1 MICRYWRG
9 WASEEKSGAF
19 VKLLRTKVLPGISVK
34 GYRGA
39 YVMQREVAGTVEI
52 ATITLWDSM
61 DAVRAFAGEN
71 YQTAVVS
78 DESKALLSN
87 FDRVCVHYE
96 TVMEP
101 GK

>member
-9 WASEEKSGAF
+9 WASSANAATYE
-19 VKLLRTKVLPGISVK
+19 KLLRTKVLPGINVK

-39 YVMQREVAGTVEI
+39 YVMHREVAGTVEI
-52 ATITLWDSM
+52 ATITLWDSL
-61 DAVRAFAGEN
+61 DAVKAFAGDN
-71 YQTAVVS
+71 YQTAVVT
-78 DESKALLSN
+78 DEAKALLSN

>member
-9 WASEEKSGAF
+9 WAVEEKAGAF
-19 VKLLRTKVLPGISVK
+19 EDLLRKKVLPDIKVK

-39 YVMQREVAGTVEI
+39 YVMHREMAGTVEI
-52 ATITLWDSM
+52 ATLTLWDSIE
-61 DAVRAFAGEN
+61 AVKEFAGEN

-78 DESKALLSN
+78 AETRALLTN
-87 FDRVCVHYE
+87 FDKVCVHYE
-96 TVMEP
+96 SVMEP

>member
-9 WASEEKSGAF
+9 WATSEKAGAF
-19 VKLLRTKVLPGISVK
+19 ETLLRTKVLPGINVK

-39 YVMQREVAGTVEI
+39 YVMHREVASTVEI
-52 ATITLWDSM
+52 ATLTLWDSIE
-61 DAVRAFAGEN
+61 AVKQFAGED

-78 DESKALLSN
+78 DETKALLTN
-87 FDRVCVHYE
+87 FDKVCVHYE
-96 TVMEP
+96 SVMEP

>member
-9 WASEEKSGAF
+9 WASQANAPAFEKI
-19 VKLLRTKVLPGISVK
+19 LRSKVLPGISVK

-39 YVMQREVAGTVEI
+39 YVMHREVAGTVEI
-52 ATITLWDSM
+52 ATITLWDSL
-61 DAVRAFAGEN
+61 DAVKQFAGDD

-101 GK
+101 GR

>member
-1 MICRYWRG
+1 MICRFWRG
-9 WASEEKSGAF
+9 WAAEKNAAAF
-19 VKLLRTKVLPGISVK
+19 ENLLRKKVLPDIKVK

-39 YVMQREVAGTVEI
+39 YVLRRETAGTVEI
-52 ATITLWDSM
+52 ATWTLWDSLE
-61 DAVRAFAGEN
+61 AVKEFAGAD

-78 DESKALLSN
+78 PESKALLSN

-96 TVMEP
+96 VVMEP